1 MSATVQI
8 RVEPGLKQEVQGIF
22 HQLGVDMTT
31 AVNMFF
37 RQCVRERGIP
47 VNLYLGH
54 PNTELLEAISNVE
67 NGTNLYGPFTK
78 AEDAVKSMLEN

>member
-8 RVEPGLKQEVQGIF
+8 RVEPGLKQEVQSIF
-22 HQLGVDMTT
+22 RQLGVDTTT

-47 VNLYLGH
+47 VNLYLNE
-54 PNTELLEAISNVE
+54 PKAELLEAISNVE
-67 NGTNLYGPFTK
+67 NGINLYGPFAT
-78 AEDAVKSMLEN
+78 AEDAVKSMLED